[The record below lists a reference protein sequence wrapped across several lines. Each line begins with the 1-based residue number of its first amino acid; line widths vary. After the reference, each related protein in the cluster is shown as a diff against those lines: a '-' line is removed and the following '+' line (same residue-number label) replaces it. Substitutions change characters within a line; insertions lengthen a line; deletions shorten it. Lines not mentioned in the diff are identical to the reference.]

1 VVAEVALFAPS
12 AAPIAVIR
20 PSFSLHS
27 LELLEMSEETT
38 NGAVAPVDAATGP
51 AFTVEKIYVKDV
63 SFESPNAPAVFN
75 EAVQPELQLNLNQ
88 RVQRLGENAFEVVLA
103 VTLTCKA
110 GDKTAYVAEV
120 QQAGVFGLV
129 GLDPQSIDVL
139 LGTQCPNILFPYV
152 RSLVSELIQAGGFP
166 PFFLQPINFE
176 GLYAETLR
184 QRQEQGETSLADS
197 EPAGNA

>member
-1 VVAEVALFAPS
+1 
-12 AAPIAVIR
+12 
-20 PSFSLHS
+20 
-27 LELLEMSEETT
+27 MSEENT

-51 AFTVEKIYVKDV
+51 SFTVEKIYVKDV

-75 EAVQPELQLNLNQ
+75 DAVQPELQLNLNQ
-88 RVQRLGENAFEVVLA
+88 RVQRLGESAFEVVLA

-110 GDKTAYVAEV
+110 GEKTAYVAEV

>member
-1 VVAEVALFAPS
+1 
-12 AAPIAVIR
+12 
-20 PSFSLHS
+20 
-27 LELLEMSEETT
+27 MSDQTT
-38 NGAVAPVDAATGP
+38 NGAVAPAEAAGP

-63 SFESPNAPAVFN
+63 SFEVPGAPAIFTEN
-75 EAVQPELQLNLNQ
+75 VQPELQLNLNQ
-88 RVQRLGENAFEVVLA
+88 RVQRLGENAFEVVLG

-120 QQAGVFGLV
+120 QQAGIFGLM
-129 GLDPQSIDVL
+129 GLEAQAVDVL

-152 RSLVSELIQAGGFP
+152 RQLVSDLVQAGGFP

-176 GLYAETLR
+176 ALYAESLR
-184 QRQEQGETSLADS
+184 QRAAQGDAGLANS

>member
-1 VVAEVALFAPS
+1 
-12 AAPIAVIR
+12 
-20 PSFSLHS
+20 
-27 LELLEMSEETT
+27 MSDETT
-38 NGAVAPVDAATGP
+38 NGAVAPAEAAGP

-63 SFESPNAPAVFN
+63 SFEVPGAPAIFTEN
-75 EAVQPELQLNLNQ
+75 VQPELQLNLNQ
-88 RVQRLGENAFEVVLA
+88 RVQRLGENAFEVVLG

-120 QQAGVFGLV
+120 QQAGIFGLM
-129 GLDPQSIDVL
+129 GLEAQAVDVL

-152 RSLVSELIQAGGFP
+152 RQLVSDLVQAGGFP

-176 GLYAETLR
+176 ALYAESLR
-184 QRQEQGETSLADS
+184 QRAQGGDASLANS

>member
-1 VVAEVALFAPS
+1 
-12 AAPIAVIR
+12 
-20 PSFSLHS
+20 
-27 LELLEMSEETT
+27 MSDEIT
-38 NGAVAPVDAATGP
+38 NGAVAPTAEAAGP

-63 SFESPNAPAVFN
+63 SFEAPNSPAIFN
-75 EAVQPELQLNLNQ
+75 EATQPELQLNLSQ
-88 RVQRLGENAFEVVLA
+88 KVQQLAENAFEVVLG

-110 GDKTAYVAEV
+110 GDKTAYAVEV

-129 GLDPQSIDVL
+129 GLEPQAVDVL

-152 RSLVSELIQAGGFP
+152 RSTISDLVQAGGFP

-184 QRQEQGETSLADS
+184 QRQQQAEGASLADS

>member
-1 VVAEVALFAPS
+1 
-12 AAPIAVIR
+12 
-20 PSFSLHS
+20 
-27 LELLEMSEETT
+27 MSEE
-38 NGAVAPVDAATGP
+38 NNNAVAPAEAANGP

-63 SFESPNAPAVFN
+63 SFEVPGAPAIFTEN
-75 EAVQPELQLNLNQ
+75 VQPELQLNLNQ
-88 RVQRLGENAFEVVLA
+88 RVQRLGENAFEVVLG

-120 QQAGVFGLV
+120 QQAGIFGLM
-129 GLDPQSIDVL
+129 GLEAQAVDVL

-152 RSLVSELIQAGGFP
+152 RQLVSDLVQAGGFP

-176 GLYAETLR
+176 ALYAESLR
-184 QRQEQGETSLADS
+184 QRAAQGDAGLANS